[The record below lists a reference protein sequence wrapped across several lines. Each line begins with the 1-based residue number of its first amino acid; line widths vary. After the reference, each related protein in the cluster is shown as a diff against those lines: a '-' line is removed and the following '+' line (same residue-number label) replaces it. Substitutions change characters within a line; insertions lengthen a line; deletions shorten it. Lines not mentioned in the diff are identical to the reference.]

1 MKRATQ
7 EFISNYHKVFEIFRI
22 MIGVKDETYYII
34 SGIGKF
40 EEIGSR
46 IEVEYCL
53 LFMLEEIVEMEEKRK

>member
-53 LFMLEEIVEMEEKRK
+53 LFMLEEIVEMEEKRR